1 MRTSI
6 IRKDCTY
13 LFISYVKPH
22 NIVCRDTISRWLKTS
37 MSKAGI
43 DIKKQFSS
51 HINRNAAVS
60 KVKYASVPID
70 GILKVAGWN
79 NVGCHLESLTIS
91 NQ

>member
-1 MRTSI
+1 
-6 IRKDCTY
+6 
-13 LFISYVKPH
+13 
-22 NIVCRDTISRWLKTS
+22 